1 MSGTGPRPWL
11 AGLLALIYPG
21 LGHVYVRAWGRA
33 LLWFALAIATTLFVV
48 PEEVAETTKPF
59 ADPMAASEA
68 IVAQTPT
75 LGVVSILLVIAFSM
89 IDAYLMARRAG
100 DTTTSE
106 DTTAETDTTHTCP
119 ECGREVDPE
128 LSFCHWCS
136 TELPDD
142 AESEMKSRGSSIL
155 DRLR

>member
-33 LLWFALAIATTLFVV
+33 LLWFALSIATTLFVV
-48 PEEVAETTKPF
+48 PDGVAETANPF

-75 LGVVSILLVIAFSM
+75 LGVVSILLVVAFSM
-89 IDAYLMARRAG
+89 VDAYLTARRAG
-100 DTTTSE
+100 DSTTSE
-106 DTTAETDTTHTCP
+106 ESTAEPSAPQTCP
-119 ECGREVDPE
+119 ECGREVDSE

-136 TELPDD
+136 AELP
-142 AESEMKSRGSSIL
+142 EEENSEKTSRSGSIL
-155 DRLR
+155 DRLL

>member
-33 LLWFALAIATTLFVV
+33 LLWFALSIATTLFVV
-48 PEEVAETTKPF
+48 PEGVAETANPI

-75 LGVVSILLVIAFSM
+75 LGVVSILLVVAFSTV
-89 IDAYLMARRAG
+89 DAYLTARRIG
-100 DTTTSE
+100 DSATSE
-106 DTTAETDTTHTCP
+106 ESTAESSAPQTCP

-136 TELPDD
+136 AEL
-142 AESEMKSRGSSIL
+142 SEEENAKKTSRSASIL